1 MLFLDEPTT
10 GLDPEVRAEL
20 WTEIERLAR
29 EESMTILL
37 TTHYLEEA
45 DRLASD
51 LAIVDRG
58 RVVATGSPDQ
68 LKSELRGDSIH
79 VELAETEPNGR
90 VVDALVQVPGL
101 GDPSL
106 EGRFVRARADCGAVA
121 VPMVLAA
128 LDAVGGQ
135 GLVGDDGA
143 PLAGRGV
150 SASRRPDVPRGG
162 REGGSV
168 MAVALR
174 QAWQINLRYLRAFVR
189 QPAWVA
195 IALVQPIIWL
205 LLFGGLFKR
214 VVEIPGF
221 QGDSY
226 IVFLTPGVAVMTAV
240 MSAGWNG
247 MGFIEDMRRGVLD
260 RVLVAP
266 MWRGALNAGSLLYA
280 ILTIAL
286 QVLIIIGIGLAA
298 GASFANGVGGVAILV
313 LVACLLAGSVAA
325 LSNGLALVAKERETL
340 IGAVTFVTLPVTFLS
355 ITFMPPGLIPGW
367 VRSVARSIR

>member
-1 MLFLDEPTT
+1 VLFLDEPTT

-162 REGGSV
+162 REGG
-168 MAVALR
+168 A
-174 QAWQINLRYLRAFVR
+174 
-189 QPAWVA
+189 
-195 IALVQPIIWL
+195 
-205 LLFGGLFKR
+205 
-214 VVEIPGF
+214 
-221 QGDSY
+221 
-226 IVFLTPGVAVMTAV
+226 
-240 MSAGWNG
+240 
-247 MGFIEDMRRGVLD
+247 
-260 RVLVAP
+260 
-266 MWRGALNAGSLLYA
+266 
-280 ILTIAL
+280 
-286 QVLIIIGIGLAA
+286 
-298 GASFANGVGGVAILV
+298 
-313 LVACLLAGSVAA
+313 
-325 LSNGLALVAKERETL
+325 
-340 IGAVTFVTLPVTFLS
+340 
-355 ITFMPPGLIPGW
+355 
-367 VRSVARSIR
+367 